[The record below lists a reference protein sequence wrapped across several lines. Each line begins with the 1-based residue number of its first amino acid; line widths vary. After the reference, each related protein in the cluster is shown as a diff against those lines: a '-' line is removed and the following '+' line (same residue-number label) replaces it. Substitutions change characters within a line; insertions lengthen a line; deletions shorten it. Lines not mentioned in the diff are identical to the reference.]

1 MSQKITQSITNKL
14 NTGLSG
20 CSLELINDRIL
31 RKYSP
36 SDSYN
41 LRLKSQADKQVLFAN
56 RIYKNVDAP
65 QVYNIEENYFDMEYI
80 AGYTF
85 SEFFSTSSVND
96 VEFVIKTLFDYFDTL
111 ISTTR
116 IITPST
122 KILNKINSLKL
133 KTEYKNL
140 IELLEEL
147 VYAFNLPVPHT
158 FCHGDLTFTNIIF
171 HKNRLFFI
179 DFLDC
184 YVDTFLS
191 DLVKL
196 KQDLYYL
203 WGLKTQDVHS
213 IRLEQIYKYIWSQL
227 EKRYSSFMDESF
239 MILDV
244 MNMLRIE
251 PYLTSD
257 SQRLILD
264 KMVKST
270 ELYALSYSPNGGTLE
285 SVS

>member
-122 KILNKINSLKL
+122 KILNKIKL
-133 KTEYKNL
+133 GQF
-140 IELLEEL
+140 
-147 VYAFNLPVPHT
+147 A
-158 FCHGDLTFTNIIF
+158 
-171 HKNRLFFI
+171 
-179 DFLDC
+179 
-184 YVDTFLS
+184 
-191 DLVKL
+191 
-196 KQDLYYL
+196 
-203 WGLKTQDVHS
+203 
-213 IRLEQIYKYIWSQL
+213 
-227 EKRYSSFMDESF
+227 ES
-239 MILDV
+239 
-244 MNMLRIE
+244 
-251 PYLTSD
+251 
-257 SQRLILD
+257 
-264 KMVKST
+264 
-270 ELYALSYSPNGGTLE
+270 
-285 SVS
+285 